1 MGGPSQTSFLLLQE
15 KKSYPPPTPCTLLL
29 SSQVCELRLRGVIR
43 ARTTKQRI
51 LGEGSDD
58 MEQSTLGSGGF
69 SPSDSFLPA
78 WFIKM
83 TLPGDPTRI
92 LKAGKYQEGPE
103 GGELLLPPRSQVG
116 GVGQG
121 CAGKTS
127 WGNIRVR
134 RHSARFFFCP
144 KISL

>member
-1 MGGPSQTSFLLLQE
+1 MAVNGGTLANKEASCYYRK

-78 WFIKM
+78 WFK
-83 TLPGDPTRI
+83 RI
-92 LKAGKYQEGPE
+92 G
-103 GGELLLPPRSQVG
+103 R
-116 GVGQG
+116 
-121 CAGKTS
+121 C
-127 WGNIRVR
+127 
-134 RHSARFFFCP
+134 
-144 KISL
+144 